1 MERFS
6 SLTLNRKKK
15 NVLYKY
21 ILNFTQTCL
30 PLKLISKLAIAE
42 FGVVSREEPYS
53 TYFKAI
59 YSTENLIKVA
69 DKIIAKLYECIATT
83 HTEVLFNYFLA
94 SEERK
99 RHAELTG
106 NM

>member
-1 MERFS
+1 MF
-6 SLTLNRKKK
+6 TVK
-15 NVLYKY
+15 NH
-21 ILNFTQTCL
+21 
-30 PLKLISKLAIAE
+30 ISELAIAE
-42 FGVVSREEPYS
+42 AGAVSVVEPYS

-69 DKIIAKLYECIATT
+69 DKIIAKLYECITTT
-83 HTEVLFNYFLA
+83 HTQMLFNYFLA

-99 RHAELTG
+99 RSAELID